1 MSVSRRVVVVG
12 TLALIVVG
20 TLLSAGLAEIAYR
33 GRLYRGSP
41 DAFRSAAADAPLP
54 FFGVY
59 DKSLWE
65 FDQRFGY
72 VYPPG
77 RTVHLTGFNGSKVV
91 GCRQLPAINA
101 QGNIGD
107 IKGDYASADLKVAVF
122 GDSFTATQDAG
133 VTWPNL
139 LQDRLSERLHRR
151 VNVVNFGR
159 DGYSVLQMFDLAAAK
174 VPEWKPDLAI
184 IAFTTDDLDRARFWR
199 TAIEIDGEERVLTT
213 IDPTPHPAPDRAAD
227 TFILDR
233 NATSDWCNRAWKS
246 GARDRIVEEIEDR
259 YRRARARSAGQPVES
274 SDRPSLVTMSHV
286 YLYDRIR
293 YGDPFHSFRKR
304 FTASQNPRLGYVDY
318 QVDDRLAED
327 IRLLAESR
335 IPYAIV
341 HLPYYPE
348 LKEGREYILQQ
359 GQASLL
365 ESLEQV
371 TGHRVVELRE
381 VMPLPADRLDR
392 MNISASNFH
401 PSLFGMRLY
410 SAGVAEAV
418 IREGLVR

>member
-1 MSVSRRVVVVG
+1 VGVSRRAAVVG
-12 TLALIVVG
+12 TLAFIVVG
-20 TLLSAGLAEIAYR
+20 TLLSGGLAEIAYR
-33 GRLYRGSP
+33 GWLYRGLP
-41 DAFRSAAADAPLP
+41 NVFRPAEADAPLP

-59 DKSLWE
+59 TKSLWE
-65 FDQRFGY
+65 FDERFGY

-77 RTVHLTGFNGSKVV
+77 RTVDVTSFNGGKVV

-107 IKGDYASADLKVAVF
+107 IQGDYASADLKVAVF
-122 GDSFTATQDAG
+122 GDSFTATQDSG
-133 VTWPNL
+133 ITWPNL

-174 VPEWKPDLAI
+174 VPEWKPNLAI
-184 IAFTTDDLDRARFWR
+184 IAFITDDLDRARFWR

-227 TFILDR
+227 TFLLDR
-233 NATSDWCNRAWKS
+233 NATLDWCNRMWKS

-259 YRRARARSAGQPVES
+259 YRRARARSAAQDF
-274 SDRPSLVTMSHV
+274 SDRPSLVTMSRV

-293 YGDPFHSFRKR
+293 YGDPFHSFRR
-304 FTASQNPRLGYVDY
+304 RLTASQNPRIGYGDYKVDG
-318 QVDDRLAED
+318 RLAED
-327 IRLLAESR
+327 IRLLAESH

-348 LKEGREYILQQ
+348 LKKGKEYILQPA
-359 GQASLL
+359 QASLL
-365 ESLEQV
+365 KSLEQV
-371 TGHRVVELRE
+371 TRHRVVELRE
-381 VMPLPADRLDR
+381 VMSLPGDRLER

-401 PSLFGMRLY
+401 PSRFGMQLY
-410 SAGVAEAV
+410 GAGVAEAM